1 MQKNKTKPKAFTL
14 LELSI
19 VLILVGGI
27 IIGVLQ
33 GANLIGTGRLANAR
47 ALTSRSNINNING
60 LTLWYETSLKNSFN
74 ESQAYNNSQLT
85 EWYDVSPFS
94 IVNKTNKL
102 TKSAGADVVYTRS
115 GINQLPSVSF
125 NGSGKI
131 SLASL
136 AQGTFSQAT
145 IFIVFRPNYTTTSSF
160 ITLFDAGPSQP
171 QFRVSI
177 SNDRVRLDAGV
188 SGSSNSV
195 TNSFINNYDYALAV
209 YINGTSSSAYLN
221 DVTTLFGG
229 VKFNSGT
236 NSINGLTIGS
246 NLSSTENFNGLI
258 SEIIVFN
265 RALKINERRE
275 VFSYLSKK
283 YKISIKNI

>member
-1 MQKNKTKPKAFTL
+1 MTKRGIHTNTTIIHFSRFNK
-14 LELSI
+14 I
-19 VLILVGGI
+19 
-27 IIGVLQ
+27 
-33 GANLIGTGRLANAR
+33 
-47 ALTSRSNINNING
+47 
-60 LTLWYETSLKNSFN
+60 
-74 ESQAYNNSQLT
+74 
-85 EWYDVSPFS
+85 
-94 IVNKTNKL
+94 
-102 TKSAGADVVYTRS
+102 
-115 GINQLPSVSF
+115 
-125 NGSGKI
+125 
-131 SLASL
+131 
-136 AQGTFSQAT
+136 
-145 IFIVFRPNYTTTSSF
+145 
-160 ITLFDAGPSQP
+160 
-171 QFRVSI
+171 
-177 SNDRVRLDAGV
+177 
-188 SGSSNSV
+188 
-195 TNSFINNYDYALAV
+195 TNSFINNCRCNIAV